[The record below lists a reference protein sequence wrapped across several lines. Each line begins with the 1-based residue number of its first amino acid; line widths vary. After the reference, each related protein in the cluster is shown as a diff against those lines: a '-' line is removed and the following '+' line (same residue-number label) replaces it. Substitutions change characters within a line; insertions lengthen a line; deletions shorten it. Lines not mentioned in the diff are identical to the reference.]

1 MAGKDEPQEVLRWIQ
16 NRITCRIPE
25 EDSNPELHQ
34 LVTKYQRHKCSGYC
48 QRRKKVKGTYITY
61 CRFGFPR
68 AACESA
74 TLKTMEECVK
84 GSQRQVYKL
93 PRSPE
98 EIRINN
104 YNPLLLMLWKANMDI
119 QFIAESTLAIAQYVT
134 GYVTKAEKSNMQDL
148 WQEVSSHQSIYSKL
162 WSFGVRSL
170 RSRECGLYEASDLL
184 LGDHLCG
191 KSQTI
196 KWVDVSQP
204 HNRKRR
210 LRDHSKLVEIQQ
222 RNPNSTNI
230 FEDNLVDTFYP
241 ERPDEMEDVC
251 LYDFVANYVKCGID
265 EYGKTKYRKLNKSV
279 LPNHKLFNPKKE
291 DEKESYFYSLLL
303 LFVPF
308 RNEDELTEEGESAE
322 DAFNRHMEHNNALNI
337 HCDKLQ
343 TMLRANENV
352 QKINE
357 ARQAEQ
363 QQVPVSEPVEGDEG
377 PQVAGEASS
386 AMHDVADLQ
395 HSDNSGPSLDELA
408 SLLNA
413 DQTRVFDKIKCQL
426 QHQVQHETGSC
437 KCSDLKPLHMFI
449 SGVGGTGKSFL
460 IKAIRAL
467 VLDMW
472 HDKEES
478 LLCAV
483 TAPTGLAAYNV
494 GGVTIHRLL
503 QLPIEH
509 EGRTAGYWR
518 LGKDPLKVMRRSLS
532 QLRLLIIDE
541 VSMLSNLNL
550 AYVHLRLD
558 EIFARDEWF
567 GGVNVLFV
575 GDILQLPPVNGAP
588 VFDRITNKAV
598 ALKLG
603 CMTSV
608 NIWQDTVV
616 FEELTINERQKKD
629 QAFSFMLDEVRR
641 GCPSQQTIQALQDR
655 VIEVPV
661 VDKFEALLASK
672 LSPLCLFPTRKACQ
686 MFNSQ
691 MLSRLEAEVIEI
703 PCTDEVDETAST
715 FKWSKKATEEMKKI
729 NADCNLTAGLQ
740 AVVQLAVGARVMLRR
755 NIDTSIGLVNG
766 ALGTVVSIKAHHIA
780 VRFDNTPEPYRV
792 QKVKSKFM
800 VLKKIFVY
808 RKQFPLILAFAV
820 TIHKCQGLSLDCAM
834 MELSDQVFS
843 PGMAYVALSRV
854 KQLENLHLIAFK
866 PQSVMVSSKC
876 LQEVNRLRQTY
887 RPDLPQYSVPTNQGG
902 TQKRKRKMEGAYT
915 SELSNPPKPKRI
927 RTHAGRKTK
936 RSELSSP
943 PELKQINTG
952 SRKRKAASQTCD
964 KQLPTKKTCCA
975 RDKARNS
982 EVVKI
987 NPLKLIR
994 CPTPPT
1000 NAPQVLDRYRFNPVS
1015 EEWKRRVCQELGLR
1029 FVCANACDV
1038 GGPDVKLRHPTFGHR
1053 ILGDGNCLF
1062 RAFSYLITGAED
1074 QHFELRCRIVE
1085 RLTSVGHRL
1094 LVNYI
1099 SEATLQQYITNS
1111 RMDRQGTWGT
1121 IVEMFVLAY
1130 MVGVNVYSYDLN
1142 DWNYRNFSPGVIDY
1156 ETYPENYARHGIY
1169 FIYTGNHFNVVL
1181 SQEPATSV

>member
-1 MAGKDEPQEVLRWIQ
+1 M
-16 NRITCRIPE
+16 
-25 EDSNPELHQ
+25 
-34 LVTKYQRHKCSGYC
+34 
-48 QRRKKVKGTYITY
+48 
-61 CRFGFPR
+61 
-68 AACESA
+68 
-74 TLKTMEECVK
+74 
-84 GSQRQVYKL
+84 
-93 PRSPE
+93 
-98 EIRINN
+98 
-104 YNPLLLMLWKANMDI
+104 
-119 QFIAESTLAIAQYVT
+119 
-134 GYVTKAEKSNMQDL
+134 
-148 WQEVSSHQSIYSKL
+148 
-162 WSFGVRSL
+162 
-170 RSRECGLYEASDLL
+170 
-184 LGDHLCG
+184 
-191 KSQTI
+191 
-196 KWVDVSQP
+196 
-204 HNRKRR
+204 
-210 LRDHSKLVEIQQ
+210 
-222 RNPNSTNI
+222 
-230 FEDNLVDTFYP
+230 
-241 ERPDEMEDVC
+241 
-251 LYDFVANYVKCGID
+251 
-265 EYGKTKYRKLNKSV
+265 
-279 LPNHKLFNPKKE
+279 
-291 DEKESYFYSLLL
+291 
-303 LFVPF
+303 
-308 RNEDELTEEGESAE
+308 
-322 DAFNRHMEHNNALNI
+322 
-337 HCDKLQ
+337 
-343 TMLRANENV
+343 
-352 QKINE
+352 
-357 ARQAEQ
+357 
-363 QQVPVSEPVEGDEG
+363 SEPIEGDEG

-408 SLLNA
+408 SSLNA

-426 QHQVQHETGSC
+426 QHQVQHKTGSC

-616 FEELTINERQKKD
+616 FDELMINERQKKD
-629 QAFSFMLDEVRR
+629 QAFSSMLDEVRR

-686 MFNSQ
+686 VFNSQ

-729 NADCNLTAGLQ
+729 NADCNLIAG
-740 AVVQLAVGARVMLRR
+740 
-755 NIDTSIGLVNG
+755 
-766 ALGTVVSIKAHHIA
+766 
-780 VRFDNTPEPYRV
+780 
-792 QKVKSKFM
+792 
-800 VLKKIFVY
+800 LKKIFVY

-843 PGMAYVALSRV
+843 LGMAYVALSRV

-902 TQKRKRKMEGAYT
+902 TQKRKRKMEGACT

-943 PELKQINTG
+943 PELKQI
-952 SRKRKAASQTCD
+952 
-964 KQLPTKKTCCA
+964 KK
-975 RDKARNS
+975 N
-982 EVVKI
+982 
-987 NPLKLIR
+987 
-994 CPTPPT
+994 
-1000 NAPQVLDRYRFNPVS
+1000 
-1015 EEWKRRVCQELGLR
+1015 
-1029 FVCANACDV
+1029 
-1038 GGPDVKLRHPTFGHR
+1038 
-1053 ILGDGNCLF
+1053 
-1062 RAFSYLITGAED
+1062 
-1074 QHFELRCRIVE
+1074 
-1085 RLTSVGHRL
+1085 
-1094 LVNYI
+1094 
-1099 SEATLQQYITNS
+1099 
-1111 RMDRQGTWGT
+1111 
-1121 IVEMFVLAY
+1121 
-1130 MVGVNVYSYDLN
+1130 
-1142 DWNYRNFSPGVIDY
+1142 
-1156 ETYPENYARHGIY
+1156 
-1169 FIYTGNHFNVVL
+1169 
-1181 SQEPATSV
+1181 